1 MVEGFG
7 DFRGQDLVVY
17 GLGGIGGLNTM
28 VLLLSESGMRMRSRS
43 PPGASGRCSYHGLC
57 AFHVD
62 KLTKDAEMVQNPKP
76 RDFDRDEWTP
86 TAVCSMRYWSC
97 RHGPRAT
104 LFNSSLVGVVSKSRH
119 F

>member
-1 MVEGFG
+1 
-7 DFRGQDLVVY
+7 
-17 GLGGIGGLNTM
+17 M
-28 VLLLSESGMRMRSRS
+28 VLLLSDSGMRMRSRS
-43 PPGASGRCSYHGLC
+43 PPGASGRCPQQFRGFRCGAVRFFLPESCSYHGLC

-62 KLTKDAEMVQNPKP
+62 KVTKDAEMVQNPKP
-76 RDFDRDEWTP
+76 RDFDRDERTP